1 MKCTKGFIF
10 IKFGHLLKAILSAN
24 CLEIRKSLNSFY
36 YSGSRYCN
44 QFYLNMDKSAAV
56 TTAPVATAATVPASL

>member
-10 IKFGHLLKAILSAN
+10 IKFGHLLKAILS
-24 CLEIRKSLNSFY
+24 EIRKSLNSFY
-36 YSGSRYCN
+36 YSGFRYCN